1 LDRLYEVVLSL
12 EVHPMHPHLS
22 RRAIGLAAS
31 IALCAPALVAQTLA
45 TGDQR
50 FVLPPHYPWICGVVL
65 AQFDTSL
72 RATPPAA
79 DDTARLQ
86 QGLTTCAGTGK
97 SVLLLSSGANN
108 AFYSGTLT
116 VSGEA
121 LVVGYGV
128 TLFGNNTYS
137 SELLNV
143 SGNNPALMGP
153 GVIDGRG
160 DLIAGKPRLIEAEDT
175 QNFTVFNLTIEHA
188 GKEHLYVEGGSGL
201 TVWGLTV
208 ATPANTKNTDGID
221 IDSMTNATVF
231 GSSIEDG
238 DDGVAIK
245 TNSAPASNI
254 TVRNNDFYGTHGMSI
269 GSQTMYG
276 VTNVLWDDNRM
287 YGTDKFGNV
296 SSDNNGINIKS
307 DYDCGGPVQQVTYR
321 NTTLTGI
328 KHLLIFNTYYGSCSG
343 TPGIPQY
350 QDIVVDG
357 VYATGS
363 QSGAYSEFEG
373 YSATNPL
380 GLYLANVNLDST
392 TQQDS
397 QYADVGLDNSN
408 ITPSGTGVTTF
419 AFRLPPQLW

>member
-1 LDRLYEVVLSL
+1 
-12 EVHPMHPHLS
+12 MHPHSS
-22 RRAIGLAAS
+22 RRAFGLVLAVFVS
-31 IALCAPALVAQTLA
+31 VPALFAQTLA
-45 TGDQR
+45 TGDQH
-50 FVLPPHYPWICGVVL
+50 FILPPHYPWICTVIF
-65 AQFDTSL
+65 AQFDTSM
-72 RATPPAA
+72 RTAPPQS
-79 DDTARLQ
+79 DDSGRLQ

-97 SVLLLSSGANN
+97 SILLHPSGSSN
-108 AFYSGTLT
+108 AFYTGTLN

-121 LVVGYGV
+121 LVVGDGV
-128 TLFGNNTYS
+128 TLYGNNSYS
-137 SELLNV
+137 GELLNV
-143 SGNNPALMGP
+143 SGTNPALMGP
-153 GVIDGRG
+153 GTIDGRG
-160 DLIAGKPRLIEAEDT
+160 DLISGTPRLIEARDT
-175 QNFTVFNLTIEHA
+175 ENFTVFNLTIEHA
-188 GKEHLYVEGGSGL
+188 GKEHLYVEGGSNL

-245 TNSAPASNI
+245 TNSGPASNI

-276 VTNVLWDDNRM
+276 VTNVLWDNNRM

-307 DYDCGGPVQQVTYR
+307 DYDCGGPVQQVTYH
-321 NTTLTGI
+321 NTRLTGI
-328 KHLLIFNTYYGSCSG
+328 KHLLVFNTYYGSCSG
-343 TPGIPQY
+343 TPGVPQY

-357 VYATGS
+357 VTATNS
-363 QSGAYSEFEG
+363 ESGAYSEFEG
-373 YSATNPL
+373 YSASAPL

-392 TQQDS
+392 TQENS

-408 ITPSGTGVTTF
+408 ITPSGPDVTTF
-419 AFRLPPQLW
+419 NFVLPPFFW